1 MSNMAE
7 VVIVVDPISTGGNVA
22 FEAFMRGYKVMAV
35 WCSEL
40 TAEFRSHVPNCCKTN
55 GFAFFAE
62 IEEEPTIAET
72 AAAVRKVAGSM
83 PIVACIVGGESGV
96 TLADSLSC
104 ELEVVSNG
112 IFAGGDRRNKSVQQ
126 KAIKAAGLR
135 AVREAC
141 GKTYSEV
148 RAFVESESFP
158 IVVKPVESCGSDGV
172 KICRTEREVQDHFS
186 LLMEGQR
193 KVGAQ
198 GAAVLCQEFLKGT
211 EYVVD
216 HVSRDGV
223 HKTMMV
229 WVYDKRPT
237 NGGDFVYYGMV
248 PVDSQSKEA
257 QILVKYT
264 RDVLDA
270 LKLHNG
276 PSHGEVM
283 MGADNVP
290 CLVEMNCRSHG
301 WDGAWV
307 PLAKKLTGGYSQ
319 PDVAIDSHLD
329 ANAFDQIPDSTPSPF
344 KASGQAVMLV
354 SFHSGTIKSMPG
366 YEKIRAMSSFVSLQ
380 TGYTVGA
387 RVELTIDL
395 FTAVGVVM
403 LANDDS
409 TQLALDLESIRNME
423 KDGLFEFDDEA

>member
-1 MSNMAE
+1 MCEKS
-7 VVIVVDPISTGGNVA
+7 
-22 FEAFMRGYKVMAV
+22 
-35 WCSEL
+35 
-40 TAEFRSHVPNCCKTN
+40 KTN
-55 GFAFFAE
+55 GFVFFAE
-62 IEEEPTIAET
+62 VEEESTIVET
-72 AAAVRKVAGSM
+72 ASAVRKAAGSM
-83 PIVACIVGGESGV
+83 PIVACIVGSESGV

-104 ELEVVSNG
+104 ELKVVSNG
-112 IFAGGDRRNKSVQQ
+112 MFSGGDRRNKSVQQ

-148 RAFVESESFP
+148 SAFVENESFS

-172 KICRTEREVQDHFS
+172 KICRTTNEVRDHVT

-198 GAAVLCQEFLKGT
+198 STAVLCQEFLKGT

-248 PVDSQSKEA
+248 PVDSQSREA
-257 QILVKYT
+257 QILIKYT

-283 MGADNVP
+283 MGPDNVP

-307 PLAKKLTGGYSQ
+307 PLAKKPTGGYSQ
-319 PDVAIDSHLD
+319 PDVTLDSHLD
-329 ANAFDQIPDSTPSPF
+329 AMAFD
-344 KASGQAVMLV
+344 
-354 SFHSGTIKSMPG
+354 
-366 YEKIRAMSSFVSLQ
+366 
-380 TGYTVGA
+380 
-387 RVELTIDL
+387 
-395 FTAVGVVM
+395 
-403 LANDDS
+403 
-409 TQLALDLESIRNME
+409 
-423 KDGLFEFDDEA
+423 

>member
-1 MSNMAE
+1 
-7 VVIVVDPISTGGNVA
+7 
-22 FEAFMRGYKVMAV
+22 
-35 WCSEL
+35 
-40 TAEFRSHVPNCCKTN
+40 
-55 GFAFFAE
+55 
-62 IEEEPTIAET
+62 
-72 AAAVRKVAGSM
+72 
-83 PIVACIVGGESGV
+83 
-96 TLADSLSC
+96 LSC
-104 ELEVVSNG
+104 ELKVVSNG
-112 IFAGGDRRNKSVQQ
+112 IFSGGDRRNKSVQQ

-148 RAFVESESFP
+148 SAFVESEAFP

-172 KICRTEREVQDHFS
+172 KICRTEKEVQDHFS

-237 NGGDFVYYGMV
+237 NGGDFVYYGMI
-248 PVDSQSKEA
+248 PVDSQSTEA
-257 QILVKYT
+257 QILIKYT

-307 PLAKKLTGGYSQ
+307 PLAKKLTGGYAQ
-319 PDVAIDSHLD
+319 PEVAIDSHLD
-329 ANAFDQIPDSTPSPF
+329 AAAFDQIPDVTPSPF

-380 TGYTVGA
+380 TGYTVGS

-403 LANDDS
+403 LANEDS
-409 TQLALDLESIRNME
+409 TQLALDLEGIRSME
-423 KDGLFEFDDEA
+423 KQGLFEFDDEA

>member
-1 MSNMAE
+1 MCQVVAKRMALLFFSE
-7 VVIVVDPISTGGNVA
+7 V
-22 FEAFMRGYKVMAV
+22 
-35 WCSEL
+35 
-40 TAEFRSHVPNCCKTN
+40 
-55 GFAFFAE
+55 
-62 IEEEPTIAET
+62 EEESTLAET
-72 AAAVRKVAGSM
+72 AAAVRKAAGSM

-104 ELEVVSNG
+104 ELKVVSNG
-112 IFAGGDRRNKSVQQ
+112 IFSGGDRRNKSVQQ

-148 RAFVESESFP
+148 SAFVESEAFP

-172 KICRTEREVQDHFS
+172 KICRTEKEVQDHFS
-186 LLMEGQR
+186 LLMDGQR

-223 HKTMMV
+223 HKTVMV

-248 PVDSQSKEA
+248 PVDSESKEA
-257 QILVKYT
+257 QILIKYT

-270 LKLHNG
+270 LKLHND

-307 PLAKKLTGGYSQ
+307 PLAKQLTGGYAQ
-319 PDVAIDSHLD
+319 PECAVDSHTD
-329 ANAFDQIPDSTPSPF
+329 AAAFAKLPGVFPSPF
-344 KASGQAVMLV
+344 KASGQNVMLV
-354 SFHSGTIKSMPG
+354 SFFAGTVRATPG
-366 YEKIRAMSSFVSLQ
+366 YDKLKKLSSFVSL
-380 TGYTVGA
+380 
-387 RVELTIDL
+387 
-395 FTAVGVVM
+395 
-403 LANDDS
+403 
-409 TQLALDLESIRNME
+409 
-423 KDGLFEFDDEA
+423 

>member
-1 MSNMAE
+1 MPTA
-7 VVIVVDPISTGGNVA
+7 STAQILGNNES
-22 FEAFMRGYKVMAV
+22 FEPYTQNLYVRRVLSG
-35 WCSEL
+35 
-40 TAEFRSHVPNCCKTN
+40 EF
-55 GFAFFAE
+55 
-62 IEEEPTIAET
+62 
-72 AAAVRKVAGSM
+72 
-83 PIVACIVGGESGV
+83 
-96 TLADSLSC
+96 
-104 ELEVVSNG
+104 
-112 IFAGGDRRNKSVQQ
+112 VQVNRHL
-126 KAIKAAGLR
+126 LR
-135 AVREAC
+135 DLVREAC

-148 RAFVESESFP
+148 SAFVENESFS

-172 KICRTEREVQDHFS
+172 KICRTTNEVQDHVT
-186 LLMEGQR
+186 LLMEGPR

-198 GAAVLCQEFLKGT
+198 STAVLCQEFLKRT

-248 PVDSQSKEA
+248 PVDSQSREA
-257 QILVKYT
+257 QILIKYT

-283 MGADNVP
+283 MGPDNVP

-319 PDVAIDSHLD
+319 PDVTLDSHLD
-329 ANAFDQIPDSTPSPF
+329 AMAFDQIPDITPSPF
-344 KASGQAVMLV
+344 KAFGQAVMLV
-354 SFHSGTIKSMPG
+354 SFHSGPIKRMPG
-366 YEKIRAMSSFVSLQ
+366 YEKIRDMSSFVSLQ
-380 TGYTVGA
+380 TGYTVGSK
-387 RVELTIDL
+387 VDLTVDL

-403 LANDDS
+403 FAADDS
-409 TQLALDLESIRNME
+409 TQLAADVVNVRKME
-423 KDGLFEFDDEA
+423 KEGLFEFEEEA